1 MSSPLVPPPPLS
13 PEDKAKVL
21 KLAKELHGI
30 SIATEDECEIIAR
43 ALLDKGCTSLYCFVE
58 IPIKT
63 LEELRD
69 EIGELKNATLS
80 KLQLRIILK
89 WIEQQRIL
97 PSLALQRTPAIDSES
112 DIGSKRP
119 HPVSSPLLAL
129 SQGAPLMQG
138 TDASFAV
145 RPQTPEVLPESRA
158 EALSPTMDA
167 FNYDADHV
175 AALQFMEVV

>member
-43 ALLDKGCTSLYCFVE
+43 ALLDKGCSSLNCFVE

-69 EIGELKNATLS
+69 EIGELKNANLS

-97 PSLALQRTPAIDSES
+97 PSLSLQRTQTIDSES

-119 HPVSSPLLAL
+119 HPASSYLLAP
-129 SQGAPLMQG
+129 SQSAPLMQG
-138 TDASFAV
+138 ADASYARF
-145 RPQTPEVLPESRA
+145 PQTPEVLSESRA
-158 EALSPTMDA
+158 EALSPTIDA
-167 FNYDADHV
+167 FNDDADHV